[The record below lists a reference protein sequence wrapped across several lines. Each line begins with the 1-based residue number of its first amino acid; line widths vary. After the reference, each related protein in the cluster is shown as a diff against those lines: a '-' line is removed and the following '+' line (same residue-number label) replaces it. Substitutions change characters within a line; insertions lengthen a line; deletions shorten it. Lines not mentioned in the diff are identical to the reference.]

1 MNWFENVCPA
11 WSGFD
16 SSANPIRN
24 MAANMW
30 SSSITVSSSLESM
43 SAAFMASR
51 NPSMRQPALHLMK
64 RATDYIQMELQ
75 IVKNQPTLNQIHTG
89 LLFSL
94 FGLGTTI
101 CWVHPRGLGLP
112 FFNEART
119 LLSRLN
125 SQGVASGNTS
135 DLNKLEFFNKCMTYC
150 NMLLAVVHDD
160 SDEDYQT
167 QTDSGGLMLGFN
179 PWSADEQNP
188 KLINESTNADEQP
201 HPWTGISSQTS
212 HLFTETV
219 RLCRRCRRRSM
230 QNNANM
236 SMDGLNIMSSA
247 VSIPVEELQAERLEE
262 ELLGMEIPL
271 DTGLGDTGDNAT
283 PLSHLALVAE
293 AYRLASLLLLYQT
306 FPSLGFLRLPGRSLP
321 FDNKTMVWQEW
332 IIPLTLHLVK
342 ILKRIPPTSGSRVIQ
357 PLLYISASTG
367 LYMPKIHP
375 PLLPMLDLSQGPS
388 TAFYQTSG
396 SVGTNFVVDHDNL
409 SSYINDLMDGGGG
422 NVSASVPS
430 PVSGGEYSDI
440 AGEVLKARQFVME
453 RLTILESSLPPT
465 PVMVAKELVAAIWR
479 AYDNSNPGSELVHW
493 IDVMESTGL
502 RSMFG

>member
-24 MAANMW
+24 MAAGMW
-30 SSSITVSSSLESM
+30 STSITVSSSLESM

-75 IVKNQPTLNQIHTG
+75 IVKTQPMLNQIHTG

-112 FFNEART
+112 FFNEARI

-125 SQGVASGNTS
+125 RQGVANGNRNDTMQ
-135 DLNKLEFFNKCMTYC
+135 LEFFNKCMTYC
-150 NMLLAVVHDD
+150 NMLLAVVYDD
-160 SDEDYQT
+160 DNNDYHTITGSEDV
-167 QTDSGGLMLGFN
+167 MPGFN
-179 PWSADEQNP
+179 PWSADEPNP
-188 KLINESTNADEQP
+188 HLGNESTNADEQP

-230 QNNANM
+230 QN
-236 SMDGLNIMSSA
+236 STSLSLDGLSIMQSA

-262 ELLGMEIPL
+262 QLLGMEIPL
-271 DTGLGDTGDNAT
+271 DSGLGETGDNAT

-332 IIPLTLHLVK
+332 IIPLTLHLIK

-367 LYMPKIHP
+367 LYMPKLHP
-375 PLLPMLDLSQGPS
+375 PQLPMLGLSEGPQA
-388 TAFYQTSG
+388 TVFQTSG
-396 SVGTNFVVDHDNL
+396 GAGAGLGLDHDNL
-409 SSYINDLMDGGGG
+409 SSYINHLMDDRGG
-422 NVSASVPS
+422 NVSASTPS
-430 PVSGGEYSDI
+430 PVSGGEYSDT
-440 AGEVLKARQFVME
+440 AGEVLRARQFVMD
-453 RLTILESSLPPT
+453 RLTTLESSLPPT
-465 PVMVAKELVAAIWR
+465 PVMVAKELVAEIWR
-479 AYDNSNPGSELVHW
+479 AYDNSTPGSEVVHW